1 MVHQKKG
8 LFTCPL
14 VSHMYELEL
23 LKGAL
28 QKGQANIVLIIKARF
43 VISNNEIK
51 AVSFQKSFPFAQ
63 STKL

>member
-51 AVSFQKSFPFAQ
+51 AVSF
-63 STKL
+63 